1 MNIHVLCG
9 GESSEHEISLRSA
22 RAIINNL
29 DKEKYNV
36 SFTYI
41 TKDGKFVPIGK
52 YIEDI
57 ENPEDLK
64 RITSLNK
71 KESIMQFIDFINQI
85 EDPYILP
92 VIHGTTGEDGQ
103 IQGFLETLGIK
114 YIGNKIAPS
123 AICFDKAIANDLFA
137 LHGIPQ
143 AKYYVI
149 NKKRY
154 MRDANK
160 ESIVSNILDKLG
172 ENVFVKPASNGS
184 SIGVSR
190 ANKDN
195 IIQALEEAFKYD
207 DKVVVEEEMPFEELE
222 VSVLGNEN
230 PIASLPGSYTT
241 QREIF
246 DYEAKYH
253 DKNLVM
259 NVPHELSESDSNR
272 VRELAID
279 AYLAVGCN
287 GFARVDIFMG
297 LDGNFYVN
305 EINTFPGM
313 TPTSLSPGLWK
324 ATDGINYGQVLDRI
338 ISYAIERYEN
348 A

>member
-22 RAIINNL
+22 RSIINNL

-36 SFTYI
+36 SYTYI
-41 TKDGKFVPIGK
+41 TKDGRFVPIGN
-52 YIEDI
+52 YTEDI

-64 RITSLNK
+64 RTTSLNK
-71 KESIMQFIDFINQI
+71 KESIMQFVDFINQI
-85 EDPYILP
+85 DDPYVIP

-103 IQGFLETLGIK
+103 IQGFLETLGVK
-114 YIGNKIAPS
+114 YIGNKLASS
-123 AICFDKAIANDLFA
+123 AVCFDKALANDVLA

-154 MRDANK
+154 LRDENK
-160 ESIVSNILDKLG
+160 ESIVSNIFDKLG

-190 ANKDN
+190 ATREN
-195 IIQALEEAFKYD
+195 IVEALEEAFKYD
-207 DKVVVEEEMPFEELE
+207 DKVVVEEEMPYEELE
-222 VSVLGNEN
+222 ISVIGNDN
-230 PIASLPGSYTT
+230 PEASLAGSYST
-241 QREIF
+241 QREMF

-259 NVPHELSESDSNR
+259 NVPHELSLADSKT

-279 AYLAVGCN
+279 AYIATGCS

-297 LDGNFYVN
+297 NDGNFYVN

-313 TPTSLSPGLWK
+313 TPTSLSAGLWK
-324 ATDGINYGQVLDRI
+324 ATDGTDYTRFLDRI
-338 ISYAIERYEN
+338 ISYATERYEN